1 MDRFYVGDRVRST
14 FGEPPGVGTI
24 VLIDAVSVRCIK
36 CGSWTRLANVYAD
49 LDGEAFKAYYCVDT
63 CVPKEK
69 DEDSLSV

>member
-1 MDRFYVGDRVRST
+1 MCVHSHGVGD
-14 FGEPPGVGTI
+14 
-24 VLIDAVSVRCIK
+24 LALK

-69 DEDSLSV
+69 DEDSIPV